1 MTLFPYNSLF
11 DNVDAHVETHMDPDG
26 ARTDAPTTDRT
37 LRELR
42 ALVHGPLRHEEEARR
57 VWEDV
62 MREAATDPDSG
73 GSSVLL
79 LIWFAVPRLRRAVRR
94 ISWRLP
100 ANRFDLEAESVLG
113 LLEAVRVVDPLVAGA
128 AEKLMRAAARR
139 AWQFARGPL
148 PERPVPDLEA
158 LPQLPALPSRGGFE
172 PSYIVHI
179 TPPDRAE
186 GLAAPIRFS
195 ASKERIE
202 GERLGALAEGLGL
215 RDVVHRARRPLP
227 GRRIGTL
234 TLHPTGARNEL

>member
-26 ARTDAPTTDRT
+26 ARMGGPTTART

-42 ALVHGPLRHEEEARR
+42 ALVHGPLRHDAEARR
-57 VWEDV
+57 VWGDV
-62 MREAATDPDSG
+62 MGEAAEDPDSG

-79 LIWFAVPRLRRAVRR
+79 LIWFAAPRLRRAVRR
-94 ISWRLP
+94 ISWRLST
-100 ANRFDLEAESVLG
+100 NRFDLEAESVLG
-113 LLEAVRVVDPLVAGA
+113 LLEAVHVVDPLAADAG
-128 AEKLMRAAARR
+128 ETLMRAAARR
-139 AWQFARGPL
+139 AWASARRPL

-158 LPQLPALPSRGGFE
+158 LPQLPVLPSRSGFE
-172 PSYIVHI
+172 PSYVVHI

-195 ASKERIE
+195 ASRERIE

-215 RDVVHRARRPLP
+215 RDVVLRARRPRP
-227 GRRIGTL
+227 GPRIGTL
-234 TLHPTGARNEL
+234 ALHPTGART